1 MQPACYSRNQIKWL
15 PNSAT
20 ASETT
25 LEMNVMVITRWDP
38 FRDIATLQN
47 RMNTL
52 FQDYSRANSGESDAL
67 ATAAFTPPVDIF
79 ENEHK
84 VVLTLEVPGLKQE
97 DLNIEVENNTL
108 SIRGERKFEAEQKQ
122 ENYHRIERR
131 YGSFY
136 RAFTLPQTVN
146 TESVSASYDAGV
158 LRVELE
164 KRAESRPRQI
174 KVQVGAGKST
184 NAAAMPPQQQPK
196 QIENQPN
203 A

>member
-1 MQPACYSRNQIKWL
+1 
-15 PNSAT
+15 
-20 ASETT
+20 
-25 LEMNVMVITRWDP
+25 MVITRWDP
-38 FRDIATLQN
+38 FRDLATLQN
-47 RMNTL
+47 RMNSL
-52 FQDYSRANSGESDAL
+52 FQDYSRAGAGESDAL
-67 ATAAFTPPVDIF
+67 ATAAFNPPVDIF
-79 ENEHK
+79 EDEHK
-84 VVLTLEVPGLKQE
+84 VVLALEVPGLKQE

-108 SIRGERKFEAEQKQ
+108 SIRGERKFEGEQKQ

-146 TESVSASYDAGV
+146 TESISANYDAGV

-164 KRAESRPRQI
+164 KRAESKPRQV
-174 KVQVGAGKST
+174 KVQVGGRST
-184 NAAAMPPQQQPK
+184 NGAAMPTPQQPK

>member
-1 MQPACYSRNQIKWL
+1 
-15 PNSAT
+15 
-20 ASETT
+20 
-25 LEMNVMVITRWDP
+25 MVITRWDP
-38 FRDIATLQN
+38 FRDLATLQN
-47 RMNTL
+47 RMNSL
-52 FQDYSRANSGESDAL
+52 FQDYSRAGSGESDSL
-67 ATAAFTPPVDIF
+67 STASFTPPVDIF
-79 ENEHK
+79 EDEHK
-84 VVLTLEVPGLKQE
+84 VVLTLEVPGIKQE
-97 DLNIEVENNTL
+97 DLNIEVENSTL

-174 KVQVGAGKST
+174 KVQLGGRTT
-184 NAAAMPPQQQPK
+184 NGSAMPVPQQPR

>member
-1 MQPACYSRNQIKWL
+1 
-15 PNSAT
+15 
-20 ASETT
+20 
-25 LEMNVMVITRWDP
+25 MVITRWDP

-97 DLNIEVENNTL
+97 DLQIEVENNTL

-164 KRAESRPRQI
+164 KRAESKPRQI
-174 KVQVGAGKST
+174 KVQVGSKTANGG
-184 NAAAMPPQQQPK
+184 AMPTPPQPK

>member
-1 MQPACYSRNQIKWL
+1 
-15 PNSAT
+15 
-20 ASETT
+20 
-25 LEMNVMVITRWDP
+25 MVITRWDP
-38 FRDIATLQN
+38 FRDLATLQN
-47 RMNTL
+47 RMNSL

-67 ATAAFTPPVDIF
+67 STAAFTPPVDIY

-84 VVLTLEVPGLKQE
+84 VILNLEVPGMKQE

-108 SIRGERKFEAEQKQ
+108 SIRGERKFEAESGAKE
-122 ENYHRIERR
+122 ENFHRIERR

-164 KRAESRPRQI
+164 KRAESKPRQI
-174 KVQVGAGKST
+174 KVQVGGRST
-184 NAAAMPPQQQPK
+184 NGTAMPTPQQPK